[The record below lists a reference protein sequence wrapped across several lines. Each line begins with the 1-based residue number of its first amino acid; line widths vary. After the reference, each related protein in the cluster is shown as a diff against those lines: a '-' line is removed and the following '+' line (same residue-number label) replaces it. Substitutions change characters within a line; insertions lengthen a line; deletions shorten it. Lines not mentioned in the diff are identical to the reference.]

1 MTARKKRGLFYI
13 VVCALSL
20 AAFSGCARQ
29 GSPQE
34 VVITAA
40 PTAAAPAATPTPA
53 FMASASPGVP
63 DEPSPAPSPALSPAA
78 SPTPAATKKPKQPL
92 SGLIIGVDPGH
103 QAHADREQ
111 EPVAPGSSATKNKV
125 SSGTRGVKTG
135 VYEYE
140 VNLAVGLLLRDMLE
154 EAGAT
159 VVITHTEADVNISN
173 IERARFF
180 NDNKVNLGVRLH
192 CNGSEDKSVR
202 GAFMLVPKSK
212 DYPYYDDCVL
222 AAKAILKAYGEA
234 TGIDVKKGIT
244 YRSDQTGFNWCDRPV
259 TNIEMGHMTNPDE
272 DLLLTDEAFQVK
284 MARGIFNGIVAYF
297 EAKDRG

>member
-1 MTARKKRGLFYI
+1 MMSRKKTRLLCA
-13 VVCALSL
+13 VVCALFL
-20 AAFSGCARQ
+20 AAFTGCGQR

-34 VVITAA
+34 IVITA
-40 PTAAAPAATPTPA
+40 
-53 FMASASPGVP
+53 
-63 DEPSPAPSPALSPAA
+63 EPVAVAPSPALTSTPAASPVPSPAA
-78 SPTPAATKKPKQPL
+78 SPTPAPAQKPNQPL

-103 QAHADREQ
+103 QAHANREK
-111 EPVAPGSSATKNKV
+111 EPVAPGSSTMKNKV
-125 SSGTRGVKTG
+125 SSGTRGVKSR

-173 IERARFF
+173 IERAKFF
-180 NDNKVNLGVRLH
+180 NDNMVNLGVRLH
-192 CNGSEDKSVR
+192 CNGSADKSVR

-212 DYPYYDDCVL
+212 RYPYYDDCVL

-234 TGIDVKKGIT
+234 TGIGVKKGIT
-244 YRSDQTGFNWCDRPV
+244 YRSDQTGFNWCERPV
-259 TNIEMGHMTNPDE
+259 TNIEMGHMTNPNE
-272 DLLLTDEAFQVK
+272 DLLLTDKAFQEK

-297 EAKDRG
+297 EAKGRG